1 MKRLLKSLATFV
13 FALVVL
19 TLFELITSL
28 IPFRRRPSPYTKT
41 IVVIEDVLPVT
52 ISSYRRQNGTPPSSE
67 EELGSWLRSRG
78 GDPEPG
84 RYDGWGNTI
93 QIRRAQDTV
102 VIISRGPD
110 GLLNTGD
117 EIVRVFTWEEAPGD
131 GKFLLWR
138 TYEGDL

>member
-13 FALVVL
+13 FALVAL

-28 IPFRRRPSPYTKT
+28 IPFRRRPTPYTKT
-41 IVVIEDVLPVT
+41 TIVIENVLPIT

-78 GDPEPG
+78 GEPG
-84 RYDGWGNTI
+84 LALLDGWRNRI
-93 QIRRAQDTV
+93 QILSSQDTV
-102 VIISRGPD
+102 VIISKGPD

-117 EIVRVFTWEEAPGD
+117 DIVRVFAWAKGFSDME
-131 GKFLLWR
+131 FMLRR